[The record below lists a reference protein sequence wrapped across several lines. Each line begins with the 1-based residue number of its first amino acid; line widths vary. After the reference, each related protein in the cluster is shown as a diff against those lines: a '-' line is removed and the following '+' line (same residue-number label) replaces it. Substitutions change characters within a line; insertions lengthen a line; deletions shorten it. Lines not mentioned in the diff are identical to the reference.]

1 MATLKFIPSCFVTC
15 TLLENIHDALLAD
28 GDIPFFDENVCKVIF
43 LVNQMGI
50 IGVDLDKINIYY
62 DNNFNKD
69 DLKSIIHFR
78 LFAWR
83 IKFEKCKVFNKTLKR
98 KELMSVG

>member
-1 MATLKFIPSCFVTC
+1 
-15 TLLENIHDALLAD
+15 
-28 GDIPFFDENVCKVIF
+28 
-43 LVNQMGI
+43 MGI

-78 LFAWR
+78 LFAWH

-98 KELMSVG
+98 KELMSVGWHPKRWWNWCTGEKRNRSNFYW